1 MGLLEPLKN
10 LGSRGAD
17 SLKNLGSRL
26 KDLGLKELFVRFW
39 VEKRILSLAILGALV
54 LLVLVLCITL
64 AVSAS
69 RAPGASP
76 GDRETAAVPREGIIP
91 QEELFLPG
99 EPDFL
104 PPVMLE
110 RERRETW
117 TAGDAEPFWRDP
129 LEGGKGPYIERMHR
143 EIDAIM
149 ERVP

>member
-1 MGLLEPLKN
+1 MGLLEPLRN

-17 SLKNLGSRL
+17 SLKNLVSRL
-26 KDLGLKELFVRFW
+26 KGLGLKELLIRFW
-39 VEKRILSLAILGALV
+39 VEKRILSLAFLGALV
-54 LLVLVLCITL
+54 LLLVLCIAL

-76 GDRETAAVPREGIIP
+76 GNREEAAISREGIIP
-91 QEELFLPG
+91 PEELFLPG

-117 TAGDAEPFWRDP
+117 TAEDAKPFWRDP
-129 LEGGKGPYIERMHR
+129 LEEGKGPYIERMHK